1 MGKKEEI
8 PTVSKT
14 VLMPDPM
21 NGRAANNKRVS
32 IASSVTSD
40 VSTDDGEAVD
50 VKYLPHKKSKLRRWG
65 TAVLYWIQCILLP
78 LLSLL
83 GCSCF
88 SLWDNRCPRTF
99 VVVGFFL
106 AYEDFKMFDDSFPAC
121 AFFFKVEIG
130 MCTLIPLFRPGSVY
144 SGSAKRDDCD
154 EYSLTSCV

>member
-1 MGKKEEI
+1 MEKKEEI

-50 VKYLPHKKSKLRRWG
+50 VKSLPHKKSKLRRWG

-88 SLWDNRCPRTF
+88 SLLGQSVPSNFCGG
-99 VVVGFFL
+99 GFFSRVR
-106 AYEDFKMFDDSFPAC
+106 EF
-121 AFFFKVEIG
+121 
-130 MCTLIPLFRPGSVY
+130 
-144 SGSAKRDDCD
+144 
-154 EYSLTSCV
+154 